1 MKTYEISKRLMMLQ
15 DDLSKIQSSHERLRR
30 QMEDVLRQ
38 ANDID
43 STIDDIMFEIRR
55 LDDDLNEEE

>member
-15 DDLSKIQSSHERLRR
+15 DDLSKIQFEQERLRR

-43 STIDDIMFEIRR
+43 SMIDDIMFEIRR
-55 LDDDLNEEE
+55 LDDDLKEEE